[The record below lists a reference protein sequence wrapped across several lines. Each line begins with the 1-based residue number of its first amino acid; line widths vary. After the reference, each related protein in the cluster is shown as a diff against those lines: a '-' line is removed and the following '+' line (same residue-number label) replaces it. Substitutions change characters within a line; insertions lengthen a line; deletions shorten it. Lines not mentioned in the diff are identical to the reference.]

1 MAWSKVSNQLWIGD
15 KKGKVHVHSAE
26 DFSEVS
32 LFEKHR
38 ADGKI
43 TTCTVSADGTKVA
56 TGDSLRN
63 IYVHDAAS
71 REDIG
76 HFPHHTAG
84 IIDISFSADG
94 SHLATIGTD
103 MSFGLCD
110 IANKATTKVKNP
122 HGMKP

>member
-15 KKGKVHVHSAE
+15 KKGKVHVHDATSFE
-26 DFSEVS
+26 EVH

-43 TTCTVSADGTKVA
+43 SCCTVSADGTKIA

-71 REDIG
+71 RADIG
-76 HFPHHTAG
+76 HYPHHTAG
-84 IIDISFSADG
+84 TVSLAFSADA
-94 SHLATIGTD
+94 SHLSTIGSD
-103 MSFGLCD
+103 MSFGLV
-110 IANKATTKVKNP
+110 NLTT
-122 HGMKP
+122 